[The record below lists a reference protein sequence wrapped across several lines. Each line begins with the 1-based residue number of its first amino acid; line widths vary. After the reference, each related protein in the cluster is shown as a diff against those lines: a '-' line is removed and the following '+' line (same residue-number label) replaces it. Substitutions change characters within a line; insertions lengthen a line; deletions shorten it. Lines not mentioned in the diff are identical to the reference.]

1 MRGMRFALGVAIA
14 AACLAAPL
22 RVCAEAASAEAA
34 PGATDGDVEDVED
47 HTNDDGAVPLLDSGA
62 LGLTLSDDGKHA
74 ALEELVVEA
83 RKPLSA
89 ASAQEIRARDF
100 DLRPHAT
107 TQEVLQNVPGLV
119 VSQHQGGGKAMQY
132 LIRGFDADHGTD
144 FAIFV
149 DGVPVNL
156 VSHAHGQGYA
166 DMNYVIPETI
176 RDLKL
181 WKGPYF
187 TQFGDFMNAGALE
200 VQTRDA
206 VEENSFLAEGASF
219 DTARFL
225 FQASPQLGAGETYL
239 AAQAYTTNGPF
250 LNPNHYWAYNFFAKY
265 TLDLTPTSTL
275 RASAIVYDGSWD
287 ASGEI
292 PLRAVDGRY
301 PDGAPFTGPRL
312 DRFGA
317 IDPTEGGATDYESV
331 NLQYTNALTPQDNL
345 DVQAYGFRYR
355 LALWSDFTFYRF
367 TGLRFIRNADGGIT
381 DTGDSPGIPDANYL
395 PGDGIEQDDQRWT
408 YGLNSKYTRLWE
420 LGSVGMQT
428 QLGLQNRNDSINV
441 ALWRQVRRNRFF
453 AVNKLHV
460 DQSSLSAF
468 LQQQVIFNDWV
479 RFEGGL
485 RGDQFWFSTRDRL
498 PSQAPDPN
506 FESVFIDGG
515 TQDGIV
521 SPKAN
526 LIFSVAPQTD
536 VYLNYGNGFHSNDAR
551 VAILNKGGLDPRTGE
566 LRPSNTAFDPLT
578 RSTGAEIG
586 ARTVLMDDIDLA
598 AAFWWLDLDSELV
611 FSGDAGVV
619 DADIDNPDDP
629 GVDDPEGGSYVPG
642 PASRRY
648 GIDVEA
654 RWKIVDWLWAD
665 YDLGWAHARFRNGDY
680 VPLAPSLLMN
690 GGLTARWD
698 NGFSAGLRFRFVGN
712 RPANEDDTLTAQ
724 GYFVMDGLVTYRWRN
739 VQLTLAGLN
748 LTDTEWRE
756 AQFADDTCLANEIGQ
771 QPGCL
776 PKPGLDPGDGVS
788 DIHFTPGNPIAVR
801 GGVQVFF

>member
-1 MRGMRFALGVAIA
+1 MRGIRFAAGVAIA
-14 AACLAAPL
+14 VASLAAPL
-22 RVCAEAASAEAA
+22 RVRAQDAPGESAPAATEERSDDEHGDGDGAA
-34 PGATDGDVEDVED
+34 P
-47 HTNDDGAVPLLDSGA
+47 PLDTTHI
-62 LGLTLSDDGKHA
+62 GLTLSDDGKSA
-74 ALEELVVEA
+74 ALDELVVEA
-83 RKPLSA
+83 KKPLSA

-200 VQTRDA
+200 VQTRDE

-225 FQASPQLGAGETYL
+225 FQASPQLGAGKTYL
-239 AAQAYTTNGPF
+239 AAQVYTTNGPF
-250 LNPNHYWAYNFFAKY
+250 VNPNHYWAYNFFAKY
-265 TLDLTPTSTL
+265 TLEPTPTSAL
-275 RASAIVYDGSWD
+275 RASAIVYDADWD

-317 IDPTEGGATDYESV
+317 IDPTEGGQTDYESL
-331 NLQYTNALTPQDNL
+331 NLQYTNALTPQDDL

-355 LALWSDFTFYRF
+355 LALYSNFTFFRF
-367 TGLRFIRNADGGIT
+367 TGDRFLRNADGGIT
-381 DTGDSPGIPDANYL
+381 DTGDAPPIPGADYL

-408 YGLNSKYTRLWE
+408 YGSNARYTRLWE

-428 QLGLQNRNDSINV
+428 QLGLQNRNDSIDV

-460 DQSSLSAF
+460 DESSLSAF

-479 RFEGGL
+479 RFEGGV
-485 RGDQFWFSTRDRL
+485 RGDQYWFSTRDRL
-498 PSQAPDPN
+498 PTQDPDPN
-506 FESVFIDGG
+506 FDSVFIDGG

-536 VYLNYGNGFHSNDAR
+536 LYLNYGNGFHSNDAR
-551 VAILNKGGLDPRTGE
+551 VAILTRGTG
-566 LRPSNTAFDPLT
+566 FDPLT

-586 ARTVLMDDIDLA
+586 ARTVLMEDIDLA

-611 FSGDAGVV
+611 FSGDSGVV
-619 DADIDNPDDP
+619 DAEIDDP
-629 GVDDPEGGSYVPG
+629 TGNYVPG
-642 PASRRY
+642 PPSRRY
-648 GIDVEA
+648 GVDVEA

-665 YDLGWAHARFRNGDY
+665 YDLGWAHARFDNGDF

-690 GGLTARWD
+690 GGLTGRWD
-698 NGFSAGLRFRFVGN
+698 NGLSAGLRFRFVGS
-712 RPANEDDTLTAQ
+712 RPANEDGSLTAQ
-724 GYFVMDGLVTYRWRN
+724 GYFVVDALVTYRWRN
-739 VQLTLAGLN
+739 VQLSLAGLN

-756 AQFADDTCLANEIGQ
+756 AQFADETCLQNELGT
-771 QPGCL
+771 QPGCIA
-776 PKPGLDPGDGVS
+776 KPGMDPGDGVS
-788 DIHFTPGNPIAVR
+788 DIHFTPGNPIGVR

>member
-1 MRGMRFALGVAIA
+1 MREIRFALGVAIA
-14 AACLAAPL
+14 AAVLAAPL
-22 RVCAEAASAEAA
+22 RVRAEAASVEAA
-34 PGATDGDVEDVED
+34 PAATEREIEDESDGATPARD
-47 HTNDDGAVPLLDSGA
+47 AGA
-62 LGLTLSDDGKHA
+62 LGLTVSDDGKKA
-74 ALEELVVEA
+74 SLAELVVEA
-83 RKPLSA
+83 RKPSSA

-100 DLRPHAT
+100 ELRPHAT

-119 VSQHQGGGKAMQY
+119 VAQHQGGGKAMQY

-166 DMNYVIPETI
+166 DLNYVIPETI

-187 TQFGDFMNAGALE
+187 AQFGDFMNAGALE
-200 VQTRDA
+200 VQTRDE

-225 FQASPQLGAGETYL
+225 FQGSPQLGAGKTYL
-239 AAQAYTTNGPF
+239 AAQVYRSNGPF
-250 LNPNHYWAYNFFAKY
+250 EYPNNYWAYNFFAKY
-265 TLDLTPTSTL
+265 TLDLTPTSAL
-275 RASAIVYDGSWD
+275 RASAIVYDADWD

-301 PDGAPFTGPRL
+301 PNGDPFTGPRL

-317 IDPTEGGATDYESV
+317 IDPTEGGATDYQSL

-355 LALWSDFTFYRF
+355 LALYSNFTFFRF
-367 TGLRFIRNADGGIT
+367 TGLRFLRNAQGGIT
-381 DTGDSPGIPDANYL
+381 DTGDAPGIPGADYL
-395 PGDGIEQDDQRWT
+395 PGDGIEQDDERLT
-408 YGLNSKYTRLWE
+408 YGLNAKYTRLWQV
-420 LGSVGMQT
+420 GSVGMQT
-428 QLGLQNRNDSINV
+428 QLGLQNRNDSIDL

-485 RGDQFWFSTRDRL
+485 RGDQFWFSARDQL
-498 PSQAPDPN
+498 PGQDPDPN
-506 FESVFIDGG
+506 FESVFINGG

-536 VYLNYGNGFHSNDAR
+536 LYLNYGNGFHSNDAR
-551 VAILNKGGLDPRTGE
+551 VAILTRGTG
-566 LRPSNTAFDPLT
+566 FDPLT
-578 RSTGAEIG
+578 RSYGAEFG

-611 FSGDAGVV
+611 FSGDGGVV
-619 DADIDNPDDP
+619 DAEIDEPTGNL
-629 GVDDPEGGSYVPG
+629 VPG

-654 RWKIVDWLWAD
+654 RWRIAEWLWAD
-665 YDLGWAHARFRNGDY
+665 YDLGWAHARFRNGDH
-680 VPLAPSLLMN
+680 VPLAPTLLMN

-698 NGFSAGLRFRFVGN
+698 NGFSAGLRFRFVGD

-724 GYFVMDGLVTYRWRN
+724 GYFVMDALVTYRWRN

-756 AQFADDTCLANEIGQ
+756 AQFADDTCLVNEIGS

-776 PKPGLDPGDGVS
+776 AKPGLDPGDGVS

>member
-187 TQFGDFMNAGALE
+187 AQFGDFMNAGALE

-331 NLQYTNALTPQDNL
+331 NLQYANALGPQDDL

-355 LALWSDFTFYRF
+355 LALFSDFTFYRF
-367 TGLRFIRNADGGIT
+367 TGLRFVRNADGGIT
-381 DTGDSPGIPDANYL
+381 DTGDAPGIPDANYL

-408 YGLNSKYTRLWE
+408 YGLNSKYTHLWE

-428 QLGLQNRNDSINV
+428 QLGLQNRNDSIDV

-453 AVNKLHV
+453 AVNDLHV

-468 LQQQVIFNDWV
+468 LQQQVIFNDRV
-479 RFEGGL
+479 RFEGGV

-498 PSQAPDPN
+498 PNQAPDPN

-526 LIFSVAPQTD
+526 LIFSVAPQSD

-551 VAILNKGGLDPRTGE
+551 VAILTKGKG
-566 LRPSNTAFDPLT
+566 FDPLT
-578 RSTGAEIG
+578 RSTGAEVG

-598 AAFWWLDLDSELV
+598 TAFWWLDLDSELV
-611 FSGDAGVV
+611 FSGDSGDV
-619 DADIDNPDDP
+619 DAVIDDTTGNL
-629 GVDDPEGGSYVPG
+629 VPG

-648 GIDVEA
+648 GVDVEA
-654 RWKIVDWLWAD
+654 RWHIVDWLWAD
-665 YDLGWAHARFRNGDY
+665 YDLGWAHARFRDGGY
-680 VPLAPSLLMN
+680 VPLAPKLIMN

-698 NGFSAGLRFRFVGN
+698 NGFSAGVRFRFVGD
-712 RPANEDDTLTAQ
+712 RPANEDGSLNAQ
-724 GYFVMDGLVTYRWRN
+724 GYFVVDALVTYRWRN

-756 AQFADDTCLANEIGQ
+756 AQFADETCLVNEIGS
-771 QPGCL
+771 QPGCA
-776 PKPGLDPGDGVS
+776 PKPGLDPGAGVS
-788 DIHFTPGNPIAVR
+788 DIHFTPGNPIGVR

>member
-1 MRGMRFALGVAIA
+1 MRGIRFALGVALA

-22 RVCAEAASAEAA
+22 RVRAEEAPGDA
-34 PGATDGDVEDVED
+34 VPGATDGENED
-47 HTNDDGAVPLLDSGA
+47 DDRATPRLDTGT
-62 LGLTLSDDGKHA
+62 LGLTLSDDGQHA

-187 TQFGDFMNAGALE
+187 AQFGDFMNAGALE

-225 FQASPQLGAGETYL
+225 FQASPQLGAGKTYL
-239 AAQAYTTNGPF
+239 AAQAYTTNGPY

-265 TLDLTPTSTL
+265 TLDPTPTSTL
-275 RASAIVYDGSWD
+275 RASAIVYDADWD

-317 IDPTEGGATDYESV
+317 IDPTEGGATDYESL
-331 NLQYTNALTPQDNL
+331 NLQYTNALTPRDNL

-355 LALWSDFTFYRF
+355 LALYSNFTFYRF
-367 TGLRFIRNADGGIT
+367 TGLRFVRNADGGFT
-381 DTGDSPGIPDANYL
+381 DTGDAPGIPGANYL

-428 QLGLQNRNDSINV
+428 QLGLQNRNDSIDV

-453 AVNKLHV
+453 AVNELHV

-468 LQQQVIFNDWV
+468 LQQQVIFDDWV
-479 RFEGGL
+479 RFEGGV

-498 PSQAPDPN
+498 PQQDPDPN

-526 LIFSVAPQTD
+526 LIFTVAPQTD
-536 VYLNYGNGFHSNDAR
+536 LYLNYGNGYHSNDAR
-551 VAILNKGGLDPRTGE
+551 VAILTKGTG
-566 LRPSNTAFDPLT
+566 FDPLT
-578 RSTGAEIG
+578 RSTGAELG

-611 FSGDAGVV
+611 FSGDSGVV
-619 DADIDNPDDP
+619 DAEIDDP
-629 GVDDPEGGSYVPG
+629 TGNFVPG

-654 RWKIVDWLWAD
+654 RWHIVEWLWAD
-665 YDLGWAHARFRNGDY
+665 YDLGWAHARFRNGGY

-698 NGFSAGLRFRFVGN
+698 NGLSAGVRFRFVGD
-712 RPANEDDTLTAQ
+712 RPANEDGSLNAQ
-724 GYFVMDGLVTYRWRN
+724 GYFVVDALVTYRWRN

-756 AQFADDTCLANEIGQ
+756 AQFADETCLVNEIGT
-771 QPGCL
+771 QPGCT
-776 PKPGLDPGDGVS
+776 PKPGLDPGTGVS
-788 DIHFTPGNPIAVR
+788 DIHFTPGNPIGVR

>member
-1 MRGMRFALGVAIA
+1 MREIRFALGVAIA
-14 AACLAAPL
+14 AAVLAAPL
-22 RVCAEAASAEAA
+22 RVRAEAASGEAA
-34 PGATDGDVEDVED
+34 PGATEGEAREE
-47 HTNDDGAVPLLDSGA
+47 DDGAVPVRDAGS
-62 LGLTLSDDGKHA
+62 LGLTLSEDGKHA
-74 ALEELVVEA
+74 SLAELVVEA

-166 DMNYVIPETI
+166 DLNYVIPETI

-187 TQFGDFMNAGALE
+187 AQFGDFMNAGALE
-200 VQTRDA
+200 VQTRDE

-225 FQASPQLGAGETYL
+225 FQASPQLGAGKTYL

-250 LNPNHYWAYNFFAKY
+250 ENPNNFWAYNFFAKY
-265 TLDLTPTSTL
+265 TLDLTPTSAL
-275 RASAIVYDGSWD
+275 RASAIVYDADWD

-301 PDGAPFTGPRL
+301 PDGQPFTGPRL

-317 IDPTEGGATDYESV
+317 IDPTEGGATDYESL

-355 LALWSDFTFYRF
+355 LALYSNFTFYRF
-367 TGLRFIRNADGGIT
+367 TGLRFLRNADGGIT
-381 DTGDSPGIPDANYL
+381 DTGDAPGIPGADYL

-408 YGLNSKYTRLWE
+408 YGVNAKYTRLWE
-420 LGSVGMQT
+420 VGDVGMQT

-468 LQQQVIFNDWV
+468 LQQQVLFNDWI

-498 PSQAPDPN
+498 PGQDPDPN

-526 LIFSVAPQTD
+526 LIFTVAPQTD
-536 VYLNYGNGFHSNDAR
+536 LYLNYGNGFHSNDAR
-551 VAILNKGGLDPRTGE
+551 VAILTKGTG
-566 LRPSNTAFDPLT
+566 FDPLT
-578 RSTGAEIG
+578 RSYGAEMG
-586 ARTVLMDDIDLA
+586 ARTVLMEDIDLA

-611 FSGDAGVV
+611 FSGDSGVV
-619 DADIDNPDDP
+619 DAEIDDP
-629 GVDDPEGGSYVPG
+629 TGSYVPG

-654 RWKIVDWLWAD
+654 RWQIVDWLWAD

-756 AQFADDTCLANEIGQ
+756 AQFADDTCLVNEIGQ